1 MPTGSTAEPFR
12 QIPSMAPGE
21 PGGVTKIRAGAS
33 LSCRGAAGYPSPQ
46 PSTMAD
52 APGKGALARAVP
64 VPGVTTMTRILSI
77 SATAAA
83 AMGLLLLP
91 PTSVAST
98 TADTGWSFP
107 SGLVESAPA
116 WGGMPAVPGSAEG
129 TSAADPIDT
138 DWRTLLG
145 LNYRT
150 GEVTAA
156 LESRRGKP
164 VRIPGFMVPFEDGMS
179 GVNEFLLV
187 PYFGACI
194 HTPPP
199 PPNQIVYVR
208 MEGSKR
214 VEVNIWD
221 AVYVEGVLDIES
233 IESPYGT
240 VGHQVLGSAVKPY
253 GRDQ

>member
-1 MPTGSTAEPFR
+1 MTRTAS
-12 QIPSMAPGE
+12 IGTALTLGLMLAPGLY
-21 PGGVTKIRAGAS
+21 AGS
-33 LSCRGAAGYPSPQ
+33 LP
-46 PSTMAD
+46 
-52 APGKGALARAVP
+52 
-64 VPGVTTMTRILSI
+64 
-77 SATAAA
+77 AT
-83 AMGLLLLP
+83 
-91 PTSVAST
+91 VASE
-98 TADTGWSFP
+98 AGWTFP
-107 SGLVESAPA
+107 AGLVERALEAS
-116 WGGMPAVPGSAEG
+116 GSPL
-129 TSAADPIDT
+129 TSASGPAAVLSGERADPIDT

-145 LNYRT
+145 LNYLT
-150 GEVTAA
+150 GETTAA
-156 LESRRGKP
+156 LESRRGKA

-208 MEGSKR
+208 MARGQR

-253 GRDQ
+253 GRQR

>member
-1 MPTGSTAEPFR
+1 
-12 QIPSMAPGE
+12 
-21 PGGVTKIRAGAS
+21 
-33 LSCRGAAGYPSPQ
+33 
-46 PSTMAD
+46 
-52 APGKGALARAVP
+52 
-64 VPGVTTMTRILSI
+64 MTRILSI
-77 SATAAA
+77 TATAA
-83 AMGLLLLP
+83 AMGLFLLP
-91 PTSVAST
+91 PAAAAAPTVSS
-98 TADTGWSFP
+98 GWSFP
-107 SGLVESAPA
+107 TGLVESAPGWTA
-116 WGGMPAVPGSAEG
+116 MGGVPGSAAG

-150 GEVTAA
+150 GEITADLA
-156 LESRRGKP
+156 SRRGKS
-164 VRIPGFMVPFEDGMS
+164 VRIPGFMVPFEDGMA

>member
-1 MPTGSTAEPFR
+1 
-12 QIPSMAPGE
+12 
-21 PGGVTKIRAGAS
+21 
-33 LSCRGAAGYPSPQ
+33 
-46 PSTMAD
+46 
-52 APGKGALARAVP
+52 
-64 VPGVTTMTRILSI
+64 MTRIVSI
-77 SATAAA
+77 ATAIMLGGVFAS
-83 AMGLLLLP
+83 GLQGA
-91 PTSVAST
+91 PTST
-98 TADTGWSFP
+98 PGIADAGWTFPAGLVDRFFELPGFEP
-107 SGLVESAPA
+107 SGSAA
-116 WGGMPAVPGSAEG
+116 GS
-129 TSAADPIDT
+129 SASGPTASADPIDT

-150 GEVTAA
+150 GQTTEA
-156 LESRRGKP
+156 LESRRGKS

-208 MEGSKR
+208 MERGQR

-253 GRDQ
+253 GREQ

>member
-1 MPTGSTAEPFR
+1 
-12 QIPSMAPGE
+12 
-21 PGGVTKIRAGAS
+21 
-33 LSCRGAAGYPSPQ
+33 
-46 PSTMAD
+46 
-52 APGKGALARAVP
+52 
-64 VPGVTTMTRILSI
+64 MTRFLSI
-77 SATAAA
+77 SATTTAAA
-83 AMGLLLLP
+83 VMGLLLVP
-91 PTSVAST
+91 PAAASAPS
-98 TADTGWSFP
+98 ADTGWSFP
-107 SGLVESAPA
+107 SGLVETASGWAAMEPLVMAP
-116 WGGMPAVPGSAEG
+116 G
-129 TSAADPIDT
+129 TSAGTSADPIDT

-145 LNYRT
+145 LNYQT
-150 GEVTAA
+150 GEITSE
-156 LESRRGKP
+156 LESRRGKS
-164 VRIPGFMVPFEDGMS
+164 VRIPGFMVPFEDGMA

-208 MEGSKR
+208 MEGNKR

-221 AVYVEGVLDIES
+221 AVYIEGVLDIES

>member
-1 MPTGSTAEPFR
+1 MFHDKPFPYR
-12 QIPSMAPGE
+12 
-21 PGGVTKIRAGAS
+21 GV
-33 LSCRGAAGYPSPQ
+33 P
-46 PSTMAD
+46 
-52 APGKGALARAVP
+52 
-64 VPGVTTMTRILSI
+64 TMTRILSI
-77 SATAAA
+77 TAAAA
-83 AMGLLLLP
+83 AMGLLLVP
-91 PTSVAST
+91 PTAVAAP

-107 SGLVESAPA
+107 IGLAESAA
-116 WGGMPAVPGSAEG
+116 GWTAMGWKAVGEVPGSAAR

-145 LNYRT
+145 LNYQT
-150 GEVTAA
+150 GEITADLA
-156 LESRRGKP
+156 SRRGKS

>member
-1 MPTGSTAEPFR
+1 MSRRALSR
-12 QIPSMAPGE
+12 AMLLPG
-21 PGGVTKIRAGAS
+21 V
-33 LSCRGAAGYPSPQ
+33 
-46 PSTMAD
+46 
-52 APGKGALARAVP
+52 ALA
-64 VPGVTTMTRILSI
+64 L
-77 SATAAA
+77 AAA
-83 AMGLLLLP
+83 A
-91 PTSVAST
+91 
-98 TADTGWSFP
+98 
-107 SGLVESAPA
+107 PA
-116 WGGMPAVPGSAEG
+116 GPGPDA
-129 TSAADPIDT
+129 TSASPWLVPAGIAADARIADPIDT

-150 GEVTAA
+150 GETTPE
-156 LESRRGKP
+156 LESRRGKE

-208 MEGSKR
+208 MEGDRR

-240 VGHQVLGSAVKPY
+240 VGHQVLGQAIKPY
-253 GRDQ
+253 GRD

>member
-1 MPTGSTAEPFR
+1 MNRVLSVAATTA
-12 QIPSMAPGE
+12 S
-21 PGGVTKIRAGAS
+21 
-33 LSCRGAAGYPSPQ
+33 AA
-46 PSTMAD
+46 
-52 APGKGALARAVP
+52 
-64 VPGVTTMTRILSI
+64 
-77 SATAAA
+77 ATAAVV
-83 AMGLLLLP
+83 GLLLAP
-91 PTSVAST
+91 AASHAAPS
-98 TADTGWSFP
+98 ADEGWSFP
-107 SGLVESAPA
+107 SGLVEMA
-116 WGGMPAVPGSAEG
+116 GVPGPGGHDVGAW
-129 TSAADPIDT
+129 AAGDPIDT

-145 LNYRT
+145 LNYQT
-150 GEVTAA
+150 GAITPE
-156 LESRRGKP
+156 LESRRGKA
-164 VRIPGFMVPFEDGMS
+164 VRIPGFMVPFEDGMA

-253 GRDQ
+253 GRDE

>member
-1 MPTGSTAEPFR
+1 MSQE
-12 QIPSMAPGE
+12 
-21 PGGVTKIRAGAS
+21 
-33 LSCRGAAGYPSPQ
+33 PQ
-46 PSTMAD
+46 PMN
-52 APGKGALARAVP
+52 PIP
-64 VPGVTTMTRILSI
+64 H
-77 SATAAA
+77 
-83 AMGLLLLP
+83 
-91 PTSVAST
+91 AST
-98 TADTGWSFP
+98 ILALGLVAVTGAVSANAAEADTSSPWSFP
-107 SGLVESAPA
+107 VGLVDRAFDA
-116 WGGMPAVPGSAEG
+116 PAVPAANPG
-129 TSAADPIDT
+129 ADPVDT

-145 LNYRT
+145 LNYMT
-150 GEVTAA
+150 GETTPE
-156 LESRRGKP
+156 LESRRGRE

-199 PPNQIVYVR
+199 PPNQIVYGR
-208 MEGSKR
+208 MQGDRR

-253 GRDQ
+253 GRD

>member
-1 MPTGSTAEPFR
+1 
-12 QIPSMAPGE
+12 
-21 PGGVTKIRAGAS
+21 
-33 LSCRGAAGYPSPQ
+33 
-46 PSTMAD
+46 
-52 APGKGALARAVP
+52 
-64 VPGVTTMTRILSI
+64 MTRILSI
-77 SATAAA
+77 SAIAA
-83 AMGLLLLP
+83 AMGLLVVP
-91 PTSVAST
+91 PTVVAAP

-107 SGLVESAPA
+107 SGLVASAA
-116 WGGMPAVPGSAEG
+116 EWTAMGWTAMDEAPGSATG
-129 TSAADPIDT
+129 TAAADPIDT

-145 LNYRT
+145 LNYQT
-150 GEVTAA
+150 GEITEA
-156 LESRRGKP
+156 LADRRGKP

>member
-1 MPTGSTAEPFR
+1 
-12 QIPSMAPGE
+12 
-21 PGGVTKIRAGAS
+21 
-33 LSCRGAAGYPSPQ
+33 
-46 PSTMAD
+46 
-52 APGKGALARAVP
+52 
-64 VPGVTTMTRILSI
+64 MTRIVSI
-77 SATAAA
+77 ATAIMLGGVFAP
-83 AMGLLLLP
+83 GLHGT
-91 PTSVAST
+91 PTSTVGTSDA
-98 TADTGWSFP
+98 GWTFP
-107 SGLVESAPA
+107 AGLVDRFFELP
-116 WGGMPAVPGSAEG
+116 GFDLPGSGFIAP
-129 TSAADPIDT
+129 SADPIDT

-150 GEVTAA
+150 GQTTEA
-156 LESRRGKP
+156 LESRRGKS

-208 MEGSKR
+208 MERGQR

-253 GRDQ
+253 GREQ